1 MTMRNP
7 FEVLQLPVDATT
19 EQIMV
24 AAARLAQSGDEEA
37 REAVRQLTASDEER
51 QLHAW
56 LTPPGSVGRSAEL
69 ERFVTQHRRP
79 PAGLPLNVPPVDE
92 TELRALLRAALLRE
106 LQPRPVPL
114 QTVPINETPEEIA
127 RQTAE
132 AVWMSLLF
140 DLRG

>member
-1 MTMRNP
+1 MRNP
-7 FEVLQLPVDATT
+7 FEVLQLPAGAST
-19 EQIMV
+19 EQIMA

-37 REAVRQLTASDEER
+37 REAVRQLTAGEEER

-56 LTPPGSVGRSAEL
+56 LTPPGSVERSAEI
-69 ERFVTQHRRP
+69 ERFIGQHRRP

-114 QTVPINETPEEIA
+114 QSVPIQETPEEIA
-127 RQTAE
+127 RQNAE

-140 DLRG
+140 DLQG